1 MRNLVLIPCLIALAA
16 GPAASLRAQDARPDM
31 AGLQAEYRDELV
43 RARRLR
49 ADATDAQTEL
59 AALERQ
65 LSTLRQAQSA
75 DDAQL
80 TAQRARLAELGRQ
93 EAVLVAGLS
102 KDRGLQG
109 RLLSALQMMSRRPP
123 PPLLIPADK
132 AVDTVRAAILM
143 RAMAPEMER
152 RARVLA
158 DRQAEIARIRR
169 LAVLSSE
176 RLLTTESAQGDRRG
190 EIEDLT
196 TRKAALLA
204 VLRADADRSE
214 RAARVLEQRIRELG
228 GVIRA
233 PDADTDAVATRLPG
247 GRSRLSSPLPGAPD
261 VAFGQGSGG
270 QGSGGQGSGG
280 MSSNGLR
287 WRGGG
292 RTVAAPASG
301 VVDYAGPLSGW
312 GQVIILDLGPGWRVV
327 LAGLET
333 VTVQPGSRVADGQ
346 ALGKAAEDGEVYFE
360 LRREERP
367 VDPAQWLQ

>member
-1 MRNLVLIPCLIALAA
+1 MRKILITTCLIALAA
-16 GPAASLRAQDARPDM
+16 GPAASLRAQDSRPDM

-49 ADATDAQTEL
+49 ADARDAQTEL
-59 AALERQ
+59 ATLERQ
-65 LSTLRQAQSA
+65 LSILRQAQSA

-93 EAVLVAGLS
+93 EATLVATLS
-102 KDRGLQG
+102 KDRGVQG

-143 RAMAPEMER
+143 RAMAPELER
-152 RARVLA
+152 RAKVLA

-190 EIEDLT
+190 EIETLT
-196 TRKAALLA
+196 ARKIALLA
-204 VLRADADRSE
+204 VLRADAERSE
-214 RAARVLEQRIRELG
+214 RAAKVLEQRIRDLG

-233 PDADTDAVATRLPG
+233 PDADADPVATRLPG
-247 GRSRLSSPLPGAPD
+247 GRSKLSSPLPGAPD
-261 VAFGQGSGG
+261 VAYGQGSGG
-270 QGSGGQGSGG
+270 I
-280 MSSNGLR
+280 SSNGLR

-292 RTVAAPASG
+292 RTVSAPASAT
-301 VVDYAGPLSGW
+301 VDYAGPLSGW

-327 LAGLET
+327 LAGLDSI
-333 VTVQPGSRVADGQ
+333 TVQPGSRVADGQ
-346 ALGKAAEDGEVYFE
+346 ALGKADEDGEVYFE

-367 VDPAQWLQ
+367 VDPAEWLQ

>member
-1 MRNLVLIPCLIALAA
+1 MRKVVVLACLTVLAL
-16 GPAASLRAQDARPDM
+16 GPAASLRAQDSRPDM
-31 AGLQAEYRDELV
+31 AGLQAEFRDEQV

-49 ADATDAQTEL
+49 ADAVDAQTEL

-65 LSTLRQAQSA
+65 LATLRRAQNA

-80 TAQRARLAELGRQ
+80 IAQRARLNQLGRQ
-93 EAVLVAGLS
+93 EATLVVGLS

-143 RAMAPEMER
+143 RAMEPELQR
-152 RARVLA
+152 RAKVLS
-158 DRQAEIARIRR
+158 DRQAEISRIRR

-190 EIEDLT
+190 EIETLT
-196 TRKAALLA
+196 ARKAALLV

-228 GVIRA
+228 GTIRA
-233 PDADTDAVATRLPG
+233 PSDADTDAVATRLPG
-247 GRSRLSSPLPGAPD
+247 GRSTLSSPLPGAPD
-261 VAFGQGSGG
+261 VAYGQGSAG
-270 QGSGGQGSGG
+270 QGAAS

-292 RTVAAPASG
+292 RTVAAPAAS

-312 GQVIILDLGPGWRVV
+312 GQVVILDLGPGWRVI
-327 LAGLET
+327 LAGLDS
-333 VTVQPGSRVADGQ
+333 VAVQPGSRVADGQ
-346 ALGKAAEDGEVYFE
+346 ALGKASEDGEVYFE
-360 LRREERP
+360 LRREDRP
-367 VDPAQWLQ
+367 VDPARWLQ

>member
-1 MRNLVLIPCLIALAA
+1 MRKLALLVCLTALAF
-16 GPAASLRAQDARPDM
+16 GPAASLAAQNNGGGQDM
-31 AGLQAEYRDELV
+31 AGLQGEYRDELV

-49 ADATDAQTEL
+49 ADATDAQIEL

-65 LSTLRQAQSA
+65 LATLRQARTA

-80 TAQRARLAELGRQ
+80 TAQRMRLAQLGAQ
-93 EAVLVAGLS
+93 ETQLVTSLS
-102 KDRGLQG
+102 KDRGMLG

-123 PPLLIPADK
+123 PPLLVPADK

-143 RAMAPEMER
+143 RAMAPELER
-152 RARVLA
+152 RAKVLA
-158 DRQAEIARIRR
+158 DRQAEIARVRR

-190 EIEDLT
+190 EIEGLT
-196 TRKAALLA
+196 TRKTALLA

-214 RAARVLEQRIRELG
+214 RAARVLEQRIRDLG
-228 GVIRA
+228 GTVRSL
-233 PDADTDAVATRLPG
+233 TDAEAEPVATRLPG

-261 VAFGQGSGG
+261 VGFGEGAGG
-270 QGSGGQGSGG
+270 QTGGNLH
-280 MSSNGLR
+280 SNGLR

-292 RTVAAPASG
+292 RTVSAPASA
-301 VVDYAGPLSGW
+301 VVDYAGPLKGW
-312 GQVIILDLGPGWRVV
+312 GQVVILDLGPGWRVV
-327 LAGLET
+327 LAGLDS

-346 ALGKAAEDGEVYFE
+346 SLGKAPDDGEVYFE

-367 VDPAQWLQ
+367 VDPARWLQ

>member
-1 MRNLVLIPCLIALAA
+1 MRKFLALTCLIALAA
-16 GPAASLRAQDARPDM
+16 GPAASLRAQEAAPDM
-31 AGLQAEYRDELV
+31 AGLQAEYRDEVV

-49 ADATDAQTEL
+49 ADAVDAQTEL
-59 AALERQ
+59 AVLERQ
-65 LSTLRQAQSA
+65 LSTLRQAQNA

-80 TAQRARLAELGRQ
+80 TAQRARLAQLGQQ
-93 EAVLVAGLS
+93 EAVLVAALS

-109 RLLSALQMMSRRPP
+109 RLLSALQMMSRKPP

-152 RARVLA
+152 RAKVLS
-158 DRQAEIARIRR
+158 DRQAEISRIRR

-190 EIEDLT
+190 EIEGLT

-204 VLRADADRSE
+204 VLRADAERSE
-214 RAARVLEQRIRELG
+214 RAARVLEQRIRDLG
-228 GVIRA
+228 GVIRNT
-233 PDADTDAVATRLPG
+233 PDIDADPVATRLPG
-247 GRSRLSSPLPGAPD
+247 GRSHLSSPLPGAPD
-261 VAFGQGSGG
+261 VGFGQGSGG
-270 QGSGGQGSGG
+270 
-280 MSSNGLR
+280 MRSNGLR

-292 RTVAAPASG
+292 RTVAAPAAA

-327 LAGLET
+327 LAGLDS

-346 ALGKAAEDGEVYFE
+346 SLGRAAEDGEVYFE
-360 LRREERP
+360 LRRQERP
-367 VDPAQWLQ
+367 VDPGQWLQ